1 MPSAEGDK
9 VKVIG
14 YLFRKGGMGSSLLFT
29 PPKMTVFLKNV
40 TVFCSKHDRLFL
52 KDGHPFYTISF
63 GLYMQQSE

>member
-14 YLFRKGGMGSSLLFT
+14 YLFRKRGMGTSLLFT

-40 TVFCSKHDRLFL
+40 TVFCSKHDRLFK
-52 KDGHPFYTISF
+52 KDDHLYQITSF
-63 GLYMQQSE
+63 WLYMQ